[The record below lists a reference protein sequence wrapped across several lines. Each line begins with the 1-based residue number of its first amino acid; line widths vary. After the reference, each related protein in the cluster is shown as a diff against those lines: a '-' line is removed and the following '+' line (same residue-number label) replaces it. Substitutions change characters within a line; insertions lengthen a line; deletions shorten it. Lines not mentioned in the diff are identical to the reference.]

1 MIGYGMLHANS
12 DEWNIEC
19 HWHTY
24 LFLLNLSI
32 TSFITYLTIKYIQKI
47 VKPYKPT
54 SMNYVQM
61 YKWKWFFL
69 QWILITTSDW
79 WTAVINQMADWR
91 FFSMETRLG
100 GLYAAMG
107 LRKKTPG
114 LHVGS
119 CDYLR
124 KQKNLILFCSVCHV
138 LILLPLQI
146 YIYENKYL
154 DQNTSCCVNAHL
166 KINEICWKYW
176 WQLTCS
182 AYRSCREKPHMTQNI
197 RILKTCTW
205 KK

>member
-1 MIGYGMLHANS
+1 
-12 DEWNIEC
+12 
-19 HWHTY
+19 
-24 LFLLNLSI
+24 
-32 TSFITYLTIKYIQKI
+32 
-47 VKPYKPT
+47 
-54 SMNYVQM
+54 MNYVQM
-61 YKWKWFFL
+61 YKWKWVFFL

-124 KQKNLILFCSVCHV
+124 KQKKNLILFCSVCHV

-146 YIYENKYL
+146 YISGSKYQLLCECKFENKRNL
-154 DQNTSCCVNAHL
+154 VKILVAVNVFCISFL
-166 KINEICWKYW
+166 P
-176 WQLTCS
+176 
-182 AYRSCREKPHMTQNI
+182 R
-197 RILKTCTW
+197 KTPYDS
-205 KK
+205 KH